1 MVNFLNVDEY
11 KARGT
16 TLATVLIITLASSVM
31 YYKNNFFDF
40 NIAVYIIMGGIL
52 GGYLGAKL
60 MRKIPKFYLSVF
72 FYAFMIF
79 MGIKMIL

>member
-1 MVNFLNVDEY
+1 MVKFLNVDEY
-11 KARGT
+11 QARGT
-16 TLATVLIITLASSVM
+16 TLATVLIITVASSIM

-40 NIAVYIIMGGIL
+40 NIAIYIIIGGIL

-60 MRKIPKFYLSVF
+60 MRKIPKSYLSIF